1 MFVVQFIWN
10 VNTGLQCHTYICVC
24 VAIVATS
31 SWWCLAS
38 QVPYSHTSTKNNCIT
53 NFYFNVIGQG
63 FSIIFSSH
71 TTNYYKRLIA
81 YLAHC
86 VTPGHGICIYMAIIM
101 HTTLLWSE
109 MWLGHVSVC
118 LSDRTSDRVVEMSA
132 HQKYT
137 NKKQDNDHAKP
148 SKLFGWRQAFAYFAN
163 DQVSPPKNDGII
175 FGFPDRILWSSINNI
190 AS

>member
-132 HQKYT
+132 HQKHT
-137 NKKQDNDHAKP
+137 NKKTGQWPCQAIQVVWLATSVCIFCQRP
-148 SKLFGWRQAFAYFAN
+148 SVTTKKWRHYFWFSRPN
-163 DQVSPPKNDGII
+163 FMII
-175 FGFPDRILWSSINNI
+175 NQ
-190 AS
+190 